1 MKTKNPTNE
10 RIKRTYFH
18 HLKHADGKAEQT
30 IRQIGR
36 SIARYEEFTGQRD
49 FKNFDQKQAVA
60 FKDDLAKA
68 SIAPATTHSTLN
80 DLKRF
85 MGWLALQPGFK
96 RAVRITDID
105 YLNLSDKDVR
115 AATAPADK
123 PYPTLQMVEKAVA
136 AMPSVSPIEKRD
148 RALMAFTAITGV
160 RDGALVSL
168 KLKHFD
174 EIRKLV
180 LQDPREVTTK
190 FSKRIDTFLFPLNDG
205 FEAIFLD
212 WVSYLRS
219 VELFGDKDPL
229 FPKTGM
235 GHDADQCFKAD
246 GLCREHWAN
255 ATPVRKVFKDAFRR
269 VGLPEFTPHRFRD
282 MIVSEMYR
290 RGLSVAEFKAWSQ
303 NLGHEGAMTTLTSY
317 GKIGLEEQGR
327 LVRAPYEAAKD
338 NEKPLTASDLET
350 LLKKSGWNRD

>member
-36 SIARYEEFTGQRD
+36 SIARYEAFTGQRD
-49 FKNFDQKQAVA
+49 FKNFDQKQAVG
-60 FKDDLAKA
+60 FKDALAKA
-68 SIAPATTHSTLN
+68 SIAPATIHSTLN

-85 MGWLALQPGFK
+85 MGWLALQSGFK
-96 RAVRITDID
+96 RAIRITDID
-105 YLNLSDKDVR
+105 YLNLSEKDVR
-115 AATAPADK
+115 SATAPTDK
-123 PYPTLQMVEKAVA
+123 AYPTLKMVEKAIAV
-136 AMPSVSPIEKRD
+136 MPSVSPLEKRD
-148 RALMAFTAITGV
+148 RALMAFTAITGI
-160 RDGALVSL
+160 RDAALISL

-174 EIRKLV
+174 EMRKLV
-180 LQDPREVTTK
+180 LQDPREVSTK
-190 FSKRIDTFLFPLNDG
+190 FSKRIDTFLFQLNDG
-205 FEAIFLD
+205 FEDIVID
-212 WVSYLRS
+212 WVSYLRN
-219 VELFGDKDPL
+219 VELFGDNDPL

-235 GHDADQCFKAD
+235 GQDDDQCFKAD
-246 GLCREHWAN
+246 GLSREHWAN

-290 RGLSVAEFKAWSQ
+290 RGLSVQEFKAWSQ

-327 LVRAPYEAAKD
+327 LVRTSGTHSRVS
-338 NEKPLTASDLET
+338 EKPLTAIDLENI
-350 LLKKSGWNRD
+350 LKRRGL

>member
-10 RIKRTYFH
+10 RIKRDYFH
-18 HLKHADGKAEQT
+18 HLKHADGKSDQT

-49 FKNFDQKQAVA
+49 FKNFDQKQAVG
-60 FKDDLAKA
+60 FKDGLAKA
-68 SIAPATTHSTLN
+68 SIAPATIHSTLN

-85 MGWLALQPGFK
+85 MGWLALQRGFK
-96 RAVRITDID
+96 RAIRIADID

-115 AATAPADK
+115 AATAPANK
-123 PYPTLQMVEKAVA
+123 AFPTLQMVEKAVA
-136 AMPSVSPIEKRD
+136 AMPSACPIEKRD
-148 RALMAFTAITGV
+148 RALMAFTAITGI
-160 RDGALVSL
+160 RDGALISL

-174 EIRKLV
+174 DLRKLV

-190 FSKRIDTFLFPLNDG
+190 FSKRIDTFLFPLNDV

-212 WVSYLRS
+212 WVSYLRN
-219 VELFGDKDPL
+219 VELFGDNDPL

-235 GHDADQCFKAD
+235 GQDVDQCFKAE
-246 GLCREHWAN
+246 GLSREHWAN
-255 ATPVRKVFKDAFRR
+255 ATPVRKIFKDTFRR

-290 RGLSVAEFKAWSQ
+290 RGLSVQEFKAWSQ

-317 GKIGLEEQGR
+317 GKIGLEEQGKLIR
-327 LVRAPYEAAKD
+327 
-338 NEKPLTASDLET
+338 S
-350 LLKKSGWNRD
+350 KKSSSEVDLKSQLKALIEAL

>member
-1 MKTKNPTNE
+1 MKAKNPTNE

-49 FKNFDQKQAVA
+49 FKSFDQKQAVG

-68 SIAPATTHSTLN
+68 SMAPATIHSTLN

-85 MGWLALQPGFK
+85 MGWLALQQGFK
-96 RAVRITDID
+96 RAIRITDID
-105 YLNLSDKDVR
+105 YLNLSEKDVR

-123 PYPTLQMVEKAVA
+123 AFPTLQMVERAIA
-136 AMPSVSPIEKRD
+136 AMPSASPIERRD
-148 RALMAFTAITGV
+148 RALMAFTAITGI

-174 EIRKLV
+174 QVRKLV
-180 LQDPREVTTK
+180 LQDPREVSTK
-190 FSKRIDTFLFPLNDG
+190 FSKRIDTFLFPLNDA
-205 FEAIFLD
+205 FETIFLD
-212 WVSYLRS
+212 WVDHLQNE
-219 VELFGDKDPL
+219 ELFGQNDPL
-229 FPKTGM
+229 FPKTALSQ
-235 GHDADQCFKAD
+235 DDNYCFKAN
-246 GLCREHWAN
+246 GLSREHWAN
-255 ATPVRKVFKDAFRR
+255 ASPIRTIFKDAFKS
-269 VGLPEFTPHRFRD
+269 VGLPEFTPHRFRN

-290 RGLSVAEFKAWSQ
+290 RGLSVQEFKAWSQ

-327 LVRAPYEAAKD
+327 LVRAIGNPTLGGD
-338 NEKPLTASDLET
+338 NLDALIAQLTA
-350 LLKKSGWNRD
+350 LKMIERS